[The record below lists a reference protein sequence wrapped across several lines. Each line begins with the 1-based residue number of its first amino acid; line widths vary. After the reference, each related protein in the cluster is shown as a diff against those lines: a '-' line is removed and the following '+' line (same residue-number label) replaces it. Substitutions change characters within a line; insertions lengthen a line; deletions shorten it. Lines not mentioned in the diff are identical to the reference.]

1 MCHVVLTAQTNNH
14 GEVIQ
19 HSQADDVIAN
29 YSVLSS
35 HVAWKQVHVTVQT
48 EQHQRE
54 TFVLFH
60 FTAVQV
66 EVARGQSNKASFWS
80 KNLQKTKN
88 KNERIKTVGHQKLG
102 EFCRK
107 AFLNQTFG
115 CSWSICHPSIR
126 CLLALAG
133 LCRVCFCSFV
143 WFYCVRANHQLHL
156 VLGLNFKG
164 RWNPQFRH

>member
-29 YSVLSS
+29 YSALSS

-66 EVARGQSNKASFWS
+66 EAGRGQSSEASF
-80 KNLQKTKN
+80 
-88 KNERIKTVGHQKLG
+88 
-102 EFCRK
+102 
-107 AFLNQTFG
+107 
-115 CSWSICHPSIR
+115 
-126 CLLALAG
+126 
-133 LCRVCFCSFV
+133 
-143 WFYCVRANHQLHL
+143 
-156 VLGLNFKG
+156 
-164 RWNPQFRH
+164 